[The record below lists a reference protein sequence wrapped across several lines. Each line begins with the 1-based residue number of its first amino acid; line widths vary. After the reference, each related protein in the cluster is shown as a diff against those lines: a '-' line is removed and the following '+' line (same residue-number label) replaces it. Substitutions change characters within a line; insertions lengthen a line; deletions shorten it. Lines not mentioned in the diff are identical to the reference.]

1 MDCYEV
7 VTTFG
12 QWFSDE
18 YHRGGWDEKTFVHK
32 DARRILSDMKKIVDA
47 VELFERYNIKF

>member
-1 MDCYEV
+1 VEIYEV

-18 YHRGGWDEKTFVHK
+18 YHRGGWEEKTYVHK
-32 DARRILSDMKKIVDA
+32 DARRILNDMKKIVDA